1 MKVALVGATGF
12 VGQAILKELTDRNHE
27 VTAIARD
34 VTKLKDLPNVIAIQ
48 ADVNDVNALSSAL
61 KGSDAVVNAF
71 NPGWT
76 NPNLYED
83 FTKGSRSILEAVK
96 ESGVK
101 RYVVIGGAGSL
112 YIGDKQLIEDENFP
126 KAIKPGALAAT
137 EYLEVIKR
145 EDELDWT
152 FFSPSIEMSP
162 ETSGKRTGKYRTGL
176 ENPVFNDEGR
186 SVISVEDL
194 AVAIVD
200 ELENNKFV
208 QKRFTAG
215 Y

>member
-1 MKVALVGATGF
+1 MKVALVGSTGF

>member
-34 VTKLKDLPNVIAIQ
+34 VTKLTDLPHVIAIQ
-48 ADVNDVNALSSAL
+48 ADVNDVNALSSAV
-61 KGSDAVVNAF
+61 KGNEAVVSAF
-71 NPGWT
+71 NAGWT
-76 NPNLYED
+76 NPNLYDD
-83 FTKGSRSILEAVK
+83 FTKGSRAILEAVK
-96 ESGVK
+96 ESGIK
-101 RYVVIGGAGSL
+101 RYIVIGGAGSL
-112 YIGDKQLIEDENFP
+112 YIDGKQLIEDENFP

-162 ETSGKRTGKYRTGL
+162 ETSGKRTGKYRTAL
-176 ENPVFNDEGR
+176 ENPVFNEEGR

-200 ELENNKFV
+200 ELENKHFV
-208 QKRFTAG
+208 KQRFTAG